1 LFEFSRVTL
10 DDGLRR
16 REIDAS
22 VTRIPDGAE
31 TWNSGTL
38 PERGGHGPAYFRHCR
53 TYDSFC
59 ISHEQLGMVGRIVVE
74 PGGAAE
80 GSVPPDGDVP
90 TSQNIADSG
99 STSFD
104 EFSN

>member
-1 LFEFSRVTL
+1 
-10 DDGLRR
+10 
-16 REIDAS
+16 
-22 VTRIPDGAE
+22 
-31 TWNSGTL
+31 
-38 PERGGHGPAYFRHCR
+38 
-53 TYDSFC
+53 
-59 ISHEQLGMVGRIVVE
+59 MVGRIVVE

-99 STSFD
+99 SISFD